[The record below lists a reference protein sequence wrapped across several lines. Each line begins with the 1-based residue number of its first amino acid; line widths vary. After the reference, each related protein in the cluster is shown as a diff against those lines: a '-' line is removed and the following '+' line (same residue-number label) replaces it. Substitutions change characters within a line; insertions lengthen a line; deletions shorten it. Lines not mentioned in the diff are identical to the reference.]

1 MGMRNL
7 GASVNRIEDDR
18 LITGR
23 GRYVD
28 DIKIPGML
36 SAAFLRSPEAHA
48 RIKSIDLEAARAIPG
63 VIAVFTLKDLGPQA
77 DRRMVQAYPNPAIK
91 DRKSTRLNSSHVS
104 ESRMPSSA

>member
-1 MGMRNL
+1 MRKHLPLHRLSGHCSGRFAGRRAAQGEGVMGMRNL

-48 RIKSIDLEAARAIPG
+48 RIKS
-63 VIAVFTLKDLGPQA
+63 
-77 DRRMVQAYPNPAIK
+77 
-91 DRKSTRLNSSHVS
+91 
-104 ESRMPSSA
+104 